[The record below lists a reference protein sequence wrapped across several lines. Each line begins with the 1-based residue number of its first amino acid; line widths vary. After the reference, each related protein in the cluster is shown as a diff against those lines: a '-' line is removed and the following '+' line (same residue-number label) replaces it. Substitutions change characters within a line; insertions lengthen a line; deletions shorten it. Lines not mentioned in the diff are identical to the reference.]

1 MTVLRRPP
9 PLAALSVYMLLLLA
23 PPAAMSAGLLPF
35 ALRFH
40 ALVVVSSYC
49 IAHCVVA
56 GYSLADLGLAEH
68 GGRRQWFPAL
78 ALSVLLMTL
87 VFLETKHFA
96 LAHPGPDWRLFA
108 PFYVFVSS
116 PCQEIVCRAFPRV
129 IARQLGA
136 SGLVYVLFSSAAFSL
151 MHAGYGDPFLLVNTF
166 LAGLAWSTA
175 YVLTGNLWPIIASHA
190 AVGAFAF
197 WIGAA

>member
-9 PLAALSVYMLLLLA
+9 PLAALSLYTLLLLA
-23 PPAAMSAGLLPF
+23 PAAAMSAGLLPF
-35 ALRFH
+35 AWRFH
-40 ALVVVSSYC
+40 ALVVVSSFC
-49 IAHCVVA
+49 IAQCVVA

-68 GGRRQWFPAL
+68 GDRRQWLVAFG
-78 ALSVLLMTL
+78 LSLLLMTL

-96 LAHPGPDWRLFA
+96 LARPAPDWRLFA

-129 IARQLGA
+129 IAHQLRA
-136 SGLVYVLFSSAAFSL
+136 SGLFYVLFSSAAFSL
-151 MHAGYGDPFLLVNTF
+151 MHAAYGDPFLIINTF
-166 LAGLAWSTA
+166 FAGLAWSTA
-175 YVLTGNLWPIIASHA
+175 YLLTGNLWPIIASHA